1 MASSTE
7 TFVGIGLVA
16 FALLFLGWMAYK
28 CTRDKA
34 RVPPPASTKIIE
46 TPAPNPSS
54 LTEMEDG
61 RGSGSF
67 VVLQDKVRD
76 SNILDSSPPQPT
88 RVSSKLV
95 SFSVGSMGG
104 IGSHFVA
111 TKANAKDDIA
121 ILEDEEDDDMMV
133 IQQAPGKKP
142 DVLADDDFDI
152 VDQDLYRSSTSF
164 AKGMDGR
171 YSHFSMVS
179 ELSAYETASEYE
191 SRMSQASRDS
201 YMTDYDGK
209 EARI

>member
-1 MASSTE
+1 MGAE

-16 FALLFLGWMAYK
+16 FAILFLGYMSYK
-28 CTRDKA
+28 CSRDKA
-34 RVPPPASTKIIE
+34 RVPPPAKPVE
-46 TPAPNPSS
+46 TPAYNPTA

-76 SNILDSSPPQPT
+76 SNILDASPPSQT
-88 RVSSKLV
+88 HVSAKLV
-95 SFSVGSMGG
+95 SFSVGSSVGV
-104 IGSHFVA
+104 GSHFVVTKPTA
-111 TKANAKDDIA
+111 TDDIA

-133 IQQAPGKKP
+133 IQHAPMKKLG
-142 DVLADDDFDI
+142 DGLAEDDFDI

-164 AKGMDGR
+164 SKGMDGR